1 MSRKCSMCIG
11 EIIKI
16 SKCIIQTW
24 HVFIWFFLGK
34 SQILHISF
42 TEERERGL
50 WDEEIGNPF
59 CCARMFGQFLKHH
72 LTHIMY
78 WVSSRVFYLGPERPT
93 ALLIDN
99 YTVQCKKY
107 WRKISSLFED
117 IVLQIIFN
125 WKSTQV
131 FAIVIRWYYLLLH
144 SACEVSSTCF
154 VCHCLYFLSI
164 VFDFCE
170 NGFRIF
176 LSRANIAPDKKP
188 WEKFFSSLYILLI
201 VVVESLQSAQI
212 FIPFRNTAIKPL
224 TSLSSSL
231 IRSFIFT
238 LMFWNSLICE
248 FFK

>member
-99 YTVQCKKY
+99 YTVQCKNY

-131 FAIVIRWYYLLLH
+131 FAIALCLKKEIFFQIMHLAGIEPSREWLATGALDL
-144 SACEVSSTCF
+144 SST
-154 VCHCLYFLSI
+154 
-164 VFDFCE
+164 
-170 NGFRIF
+170 
-176 LSRANIAPDKKP
+176 K
-188 WEKFFSSLYILLI
+188 
-201 VVVESLQSAQI
+201 
-212 FIPFRNTAIKPL
+212 
-224 TSLSSSL
+224 
-231 IRSFIFT
+231 
-238 LMFWNSLICE
+238 ICMSE
-248 FFK
+248 DRGLHI